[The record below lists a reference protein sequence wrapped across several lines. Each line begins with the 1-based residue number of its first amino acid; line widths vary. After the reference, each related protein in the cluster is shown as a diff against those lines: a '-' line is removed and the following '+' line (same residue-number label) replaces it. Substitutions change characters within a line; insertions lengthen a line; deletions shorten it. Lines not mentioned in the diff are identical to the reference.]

1 MDVFHLL
8 LAKIKEPLTLPALNR
23 RQQQAVEHID
33 SPLLVLA
40 GAGSGKTRVITN
52 KIAYLIQQ
60 CGHKAHTIAS
70 VTFTNKA
77 AREMKERVAQLIPKA
92 QTRGLRV
99 STFHTLG
106 LNIIK
111 SELQRL
117 GLKSG
122 FSIFDTHDSHALL
135 KDLMRQ
141 SFSGFEKLDEETI
154 KEQFEGI
161 ARQISNWKNDCLT
174 PKQLMQQTAIDP
186 AFTYNVKIYEQYN
199 HHLKTYNAVD
209 FDDLIMLPVLMFSH
223 FPEVLE
229 KWRNKVRYL
238 LVDEYQDT
246 NTTQYQLVKLLVGD
260 RSSLT
265 VVGDDDQSIYCWRG
279 AKPENLALLEK
290 DFPQLKVVK
299 LEQNYRS
306 TKTILKA
313 ANTLIANNPHVFEKA
328 LWSEL
333 GNGVPIK
340 VLRVADERKEAER
353 VVSSLMAHHFRF
365 KKSWGDYAIL
375 YRGNHQSRLFEKQ
388 LREQQVPY
396 FLSGGTSFF
405 SYTEVRDMLSYL
417 RLLVNPDD
425 DNAFLRIINTPRRQ
439 IGSTT
444 IEKLSHYCQQS
455 NTGLFAACSHLALA
469 EHLPDKAV
477 QRLNEFATWLG
488 TLQKAAYEGNPIKVV
503 EQLIIDIDYDTW
515 LFETSNNEKQA
526 EKRIENVNE
535 LVEWLQRLHDSE
547 PESNLEDLV
556 NKMLLL
562 DIMDRNEEDKED
574 NQVALMTMHASKGLE
589 FPYVYLV
596 GMEEELLP
604 HRTSI
609 EEDNIEE
616 ERRLCYVGITRAQK
630 ELTLSLS
637 SQRRR
642 YGEVV
647 DCEPSRFLAE
657 LPEEDLQWIE
667 GKQQL
672 EGEER
677 MAFGRA
683 SIAGI
688 RDILG

>member
-1 MDVFHLL
+1 MPD
-8 LAKIKEPLTLPALNR
+8 LNP

-77 AREMKERVAQLIPKA
+77 AREMKERVSQIIPKS

-111 SELQRL
+111 SELKLL

-135 KDLMRQ
+135 KDLMRNPD
-141 SFSGFEKLDEETI
+141 SNGKKLDEETI
-154 KEQFEGI
+154 KEHFEGI
-161 ARQISNWKNDCLT
+161 SKQISNWKNDCLT
-174 PKQLMQQTAIDP
+174 PEQLVQQTSTDP
-186 AFTYNVKIYEQYN
+186 AYTYSVIIYGEYN
-199 HHLKTYNAVD
+199 HHLRTYNAVD
-209 FDDLIMLPVLMFSH
+209 FDDLIMLPVLLFTNH
-223 FPEVLE
+223 QEVLE
-229 KWRNKVRYL
+229 KWRNRIRYL

-246 NTTQYQLVKLLVGD
+246 NTTQYELVKMLVGD
-260 RSSLT
+260 RTTLT

-290 DFPQLKVVK
+290 DFPKLRVIK

-306 TKTILKA
+306 TKIILKA

-328 LWSEL
+328 LWSDL
-333 GNGVPIK
+333 GNGEPIRIMRVP
-340 VLRVADERKEAER
+340 DEHKEAVR
-353 VVSSLMAHHFRF
+353 VVSSLVAHHFRF
-365 KKSWGDYAIL
+365 KKSYGDYAIL

-396 FLSGGTSFF
+396 FISGGTSFF
-405 SYTEVRDMLSYL
+405 SHTEIRDMLSYL

-425 DNAFLRIINTPRRQ
+425 DNAFLRVINTPRRQ
-439 IGSTT
+439 IGSAT
-444 IEKLSHYCQQS
+444 IEKLSQYSSQS
-455 NTGLFAACSHLALA
+455 NTSLLAACSHLALN
-469 EHLPDKAV
+469 EHLPEKAV
-477 QRLNEFATWLG
+477 QRLNEFSSWMERMQRSAYDATSD
-488 TLQKAAYEGNPIKVV
+488 TDNPVKVV
-503 EQLIIDIDYDTW
+503 EQLIVDIDYDTW

-535 LVEWLQRLHDSE
+535 LITWLQRLYEND
-547 PESNLEDLV
+547 PESSLEDLV
-556 NKMLLL
+556 SKMILL
-562 DIMDRNEEDKED
+562 DIMERNEEDSAND
-574 NQVALMTMHASKGLE
+574 QVALMTMHASKGLE
-589 FPYVYLV
+589 FPYVYIV

-609 EEDNIEE
+609 EEENIEE

-630 ELTLSLS
+630 ELTFSLTS
-637 SQRRR
+637 KRKQ
-642 YGEVV
+642 YGEVI
-647 DCEPSRFLAE
+647 DSEPSRFLDE
-657 LPEEDLQWIE
+657 LPQEDLEWLE
-667 GKQQL
+667 GGKQQL

-677 MAFGRA
+677 KEFGRA

>member
-1 MDVFHLL
+1 MPD
-8 LAKIKEPLTLPALNR
+8 LNR

-77 AREMKERVAQLIPKA
+77 AREMKERVTQIIPKA

-111 SELQRL
+111 SELKLL

-141 SFSGFEKLDEETI
+141 LGFNSSSQPDEEFI
-154 KEQFEGI
+154 KEYFESI
-161 ARQISNWKNDCLT
+161 ARQISSWKNDCIT
-174 PKQLMQQTAIDP
+174 PEQLAKQSSVDP
-186 AFTYNVKIYEQYN
+186 AFAYSVKVYEQYN
-199 HHLKTYNAVD
+199 HHLRTYNAVD
-209 FDDLIMLPVLMFSH
+209 FDDLIMLPVLVFSQN
-223 FPEVLE
+223 PAILE
-229 KWRNKVRYL
+229 KWQNRIRYL

-260 RSSLT
+260 RTSLT

-290 DFPQLKVVK
+290 DFPQLKVIK

-306 TKTILKA
+306 TKIILKA
-313 ANTLIANNPHVFEKA
+313 ANTLIANNSHVFEKA

-333 GNGVPIK
+333 GNGEPIK
-340 VLRVADERKEAER
+340 IMRVPDEHKEAER
-353 VVSSLMAHHFRF
+353 VVSALVAHHFRF
-365 KKSWGDYAIL
+365 KKSYGDYAIL

-396 FLSGGTSFF
+396 FLSGSTSFF
-405 SYTEVRDMLSYL
+405 SYIEVRDMLSYL
-417 RLLVNPDD
+417 RLLVNPAD

-439 IGSTT
+439 IGSAT
-444 IEKLSHYCQQS
+444 IEKLSQYCTQS
-455 NTGLFAACSHLALA
+455 NTGLLAGCAHLALN
-469 EHLPDKAV
+469 EYLPEKAV
-477 QRLNEFATWLG
+477 QRLNEFSNWMQR
-488 TLQKAAYEGNPIKVV
+488 LQKSAYEGNPIKTV
-503 EQLIIDIDYDTW
+503 EQLIVDIDYDTW

-535 LVEWLQRLHDSE
+535 LVEWLKRLHDNE
-547 PESNLEDLV
+547 PESTLDDLV
-556 NKMLLL
+556 SKMILL
-562 DIMDRNEEDKED
+562 DIMDRNEEDSEG

-589 FPYVYLV
+589 FPYVYIV

-630 ELTLSLS
+630 ELTFSLTS
-637 SQRRR
+637 KRRQ
-642 YGEVV
+642 YGEMI
-647 DCEPSRFLAE
+647 DCVPSRFLDE
-657 LPEEDLQWIE
+657 LPEEDLQWLQ
-667 GKQQL
+667 GKQRL
-672 EGEER
+672 EADER
-677 MAFGRA
+677 KALGRS

>member
-1 MDVFHLL
+1 M
-8 LAKIKEPLTLPALNR
+8 PALNR

-111 SELQRL
+111 SELKRL
-117 GLKSG
+117 GLKGG
-122 FSIFDTHDSHALL
+122 FSIFDTHDSHALI

-141 SFSGFEKLDEETI
+141 HSFGNNKLDEEFI
-154 KEQFEGI
+154 KEQFEAI

-174 PKQLMQQTAIDP
+174 PEQLTQQTSTDP
-186 AFTYNVKIYEQYN
+186 VFSYNVKIYEQYN
-199 HHLKTYNAVD
+199 RHLRTYNAVD
-209 FDDLIMLPVLMFSH
+209 FDDLIMLPVLLFTH
-223 FPEVLE
+223 YPEVLE
-229 KWRNKVRYL
+229 KWRNRIHYL

-260 RSSLT
+260 RTSLT

-290 DFPQLKVVK
+290 DFPSLKVVK

-313 ANTLIANNPHVFEKA
+313 ANTLIANNPHVFEKR
-328 LWSEL
+328 LWSDL
-333 GNGVPIK
+333 GHGDPIRI
-340 VLRVADERKEAER
+340 LRVPDEHKEAER
-353 VVSSLMAHHFRF
+353 VVSALAAHHFRF
-365 KKSWGDYAIL
+365 KKSYSDYAIL

-396 FLSGGTSFF
+396 FLSGGMSFF
-405 SYTEVRDMLSYL
+405 SHTEVRDILSYL

-425 DNAFLRIINTPRRQ
+425 DNAFLRVINTPRRQ
-439 IGSTT
+439 IGSAT
-444 IEKLSHYCQQS
+444 IEKLNQYCTQS
-455 NTGLFAACSHLALA
+455 KTGLLAACSHLALN
-469 EHLPDKAV
+469 ELLPEKAV
-477 QRLNEFATWLG
+477 QRLNEFSSWLEK
-488 TLQKAAYEGNPIKVV
+488 LQREAYEASVSQDNPIKVV
-503 EQLIIDIDYDTW
+503 EQLITDIDYDTW

-535 LVEWLQRLHDSE
+535 LVEWLQRLHENE
-547 PESNLEDLV
+547 PESTLEDLV
-556 NKMLLL
+556 SKMLLL
-562 DIMDRNEEDKED
+562 DIMDRNEEEMDD
-574 NQVALMTMHASKGLE
+574 AQVSLMTIHASKGLE
-589 FPYVYLV
+589 FPYVYIV

-609 EEDNIEE
+609 EEENIEE

-630 ELTLSLS
+630 ELTFSLTS
-637 SQRRR
+637 KRRR

-647 DCEPSRFLAE
+647 DCEPSRFLEE
-657 LPEEDLQWIE
+657 LPEEDLEWIA
-667 GKQQL
+667 GKQRL

-677 MAFGRA
+677 KEFGRA
-683 SIAGI
+683 SMAGI
-688 RDILG
+688 RELLGD

>member
-1 MDVFHLL
+1 MNLL
-8 LAKIKEPLTLPALNR
+8 IFNLGNISLPDLNR

-77 AREMKERVAQLIPKA
+77 AREMKERVAQIIPRS

-111 SELQRL
+111 SELRQL

-122 FSIFDTHDSHALL
+122 FSIFDTHDSYNLL
-135 KDLMRQ
+135 KDLIRQ
-141 SFSGFEKLDEETI
+141 HDFNNITVDEDFI
-154 KEQFEGI
+154 KEYFDGFTQ
-161 ARQISNWKNDCLT
+161 QIGNWKNDCIT
-174 PKQLMQQTAIDP
+174 PKQALQQSSMDP
-186 AFTYNVKIYEQYN
+186 MYIYHAQIYQQYN
-199 HHLKTYNAVD
+199 HHLRTYNAVD
-209 FDDLIMLPVLMFSH
+209 FDDLIMLPVLIFLND
-223 FPEVLE
+223 PNTLE
-229 KWRNKVRYL
+229 KWRQRIRYL

-260 RSSLT
+260 RNSLT

-279 AKPENLALLEK
+279 AKPENLMLLEK
-290 DFPQLKVVK
+290 DFPTLKVIK

-306 TKTILKA
+306 TKLILKA
-313 ANTLIANNPHVFEKA
+313 ANTLIAHNPHVFEKA
-328 LWSEL
+328 LWSDL
-333 GNGVPIK
+333 GNGQNIK
-340 VLRVADERKEAER
+340 IMRVADEHKEAIR
-353 VVSSLMAHHFRF
+353 VISSLASHHFRQR
-365 KKSWGDYAIL
+365 KSYSDYAIL

-388 LREQQVPY
+388 LREQQIPY
-396 FLSGGTSFF
+396 FISGGTSFF
-405 SYTEVRDMLSYL
+405 SHVEIRDMLAYL

-425 DNAFLRIINTPRRQ
+425 DNAFLRIINTPKRQ
-439 IGSTT
+439 IGSST
-444 IEKLSHYCQQS
+444 IEKLSQYCQSS
-455 NTGLFAACSHLALA
+455 NTPLLNACQHLALT
-469 EHLPDKAV
+469 EYLPEKAV
-477 QRLNEFATWLG
+477 HRLNEFSQWIARLQQDATY
-488 TLQKAAYEGNPIKVV
+488 KNPTQVV

-535 LVEWLQRLHDSE
+535 LLAWLKRLHENE
-547 PESNLEDLV
+547 PESSLNDLV
-556 NKMLLL
+556 SKMILL
-562 DIMDRNEEDKED
+562 DIMERNEEDEAHD
-574 NQVALMTMHASKGLE
+574 QVALMTLHASKGLE
-589 FPYVYLV
+589 FPYVYIV

-630 ELTLSLS
+630 ELTFSLTS
-637 SQRRR
+637 TRKQ
-642 YGEVV
+642 YGEVI

-657 LPEEDLQWIE
+657 LPQEDLEW
-667 GKQQL
+667 L
-672 EGEER
+672 EGGKEKLPIEER
-677 MAFGRA
+677 KKLGRT

>member
-1 MDVFHLL
+1 M
-8 LAKIKEPLTLPALNR
+8 PALNR

-52 KIAYLIQQ
+52 KIAYLIQE

-77 AREMKERVAQLIPKA
+77 AREMKERVSQLIPRT

-141 SFSGFEKLDEETI
+141 PSAGGTKLDEDTI
-154 KEQFEGI
+154 KEHFESI

-174 PKQLMQQTAIDP
+174 PEQLTQQNSNDP
-186 AFTYNVKIYEQYN
+186 AFNYNVKIYNEYN
-199 HHLKTYNAVD
+199 HHLRTYNAVD
-209 FDDLIMLPVLMFSH
+209 FDDLIMLPVLMFNH
-223 FPEVLE
+223 YPEVLE
-229 KWRNKVRYL
+229 KWRHKIRYL

-246 NTTQYQLVKLLVGD
+246 NTTQYELVKLLVGD
-260 RSSLT
+260 RDSLT

-290 DFPQLKVVK
+290 DFPKLKVVK

-313 ANTLIANNPHVFEKA
+313 ANTLIAHNPHVFEKA

-333 GNGVPIK
+333 GNGVPIR
-340 VLRVADERKEAER
+340 VLRVVDEHKEAER
-353 VVSSLMAHHFRF
+353 IVSALQAHHFRF

-405 SYTEVRDMLSYL
+405 SYTEVRDILSYL

-444 IEKLSHYCQQS
+444 IEKLSHYCDLS
-455 NTGLFAACSHLALA
+455 STSLFGACDHLALQ

-477 QRLNEFATWLG
+477 QRLNEFSSWLQR
-488 TLQKAAYEGNPIKVV
+488 LQKAADEDNPIKVV
-503 EQLIIDIDYDTW
+503 EQLLIDIDYDAW
-515 LFETSNNEKQA
+515 LYETSNNEKQA
-526 EKRIENVNE
+526 EKRLENVNE
-535 LVEWLQRLHDSE
+535 LVEWLKRLYDNE
-547 PESNLEDLV
+547 PESSLDDLV
-556 NKMLLL
+556 SKMMLM
-562 DIMDRNEEDKED
+562 DIMDRSEEEKED

-637 SQRRR
+637 TKRQR
-642 YGEVV
+642 YGEIV

-657 LPEEDLQWIE
+657 LPEEDLEWIE

-672 EGEER
+672 QGEER
-677 MAFGRA
+677 KAFGRA

-688 RDILG
+688 REILGD

>member
-1 MDVFHLL
+1 MP
-8 LAKIKEPLTLPALNR
+8 ELNR

-77 AREMKERVAQLIPKA
+77 AREMKERVSQIIPKS

-111 SELQRL
+111 SELKRL

-141 SFSGFEKLDEETI
+141 PDAKGKSLDEETI
-154 KEQFEGI
+154 KEHFEKI
-161 ARQISNWKNDCLT
+161 AKQISNWKNDCLT
-174 PKQLMQQTAIDP
+174 PEQLAQETASDP
-186 AFTYNVKIYEQYN
+186 AFSYHVKIYGEYN
-199 HHLKTYNAVD
+199 HHLRTYNAVD
-209 FDDLIMLPVLMFSH
+209 FDDLIMLPVLVFSNH
-223 FPEVLE
+223 PEVLE
-229 KWRNKVRYL
+229 KWRNRIRYL

-260 RSSLT
+260 RTSLT

-290 DFPQLKVVK
+290 DFPQLRVIK

-306 TKTILKA
+306 TKIILKA

-333 GNGVPIK
+333 GNGEPIR
-340 VLRVADERKEAER
+340 VMRVADEHKEAVR
-353 VVSSLMAHHFRF
+353 VVSSLVAHHFRF
-365 KKSWGDYAIL
+365 KKSYGDYAIL

-396 FLSGGTSFF
+396 FISGGTSFF
-405 SYTEVRDMLSYL
+405 SHIEIRDIMSYL
-417 RLLVNPDD
+417 RLMVNPSD
-425 DNAFLRIINTPRRQ
+425 DNAFLRIINTPRRK
-439 IGSTT
+439 IGSAT
-444 IEKLSHYCQQS
+444 IEKLSHYCNQS
-455 NTGLFAACSHLALA
+455 NTTLLAACDHLALN
-469 EHLPDKAV
+469 EYLPDNAI
-477 QRLNEFATWLG
+477 QRLSEFAHWMER
-488 TLQKAAYEGNPIKVV
+488 LQRQSDSDKPIKVV
-503 EQLIIDIDYDTW
+503 EQLIVDIDYDTW
-515 LFETSNNEKQA
+515 LFETSNTEKQA

-535 LVEWLQRLHDSE
+535 LVAWIKRLHENE
-547 PESNLEDLV
+547 PESSLGDLV
-556 NKMLLL
+556 SKMLLL
-562 DIMDRNEEDKED
+562 DIMERNEDD
-574 NQVALMTMHASKGLE
+574 SANDQVALMTMHASKGLE
-589 FPYVYLV
+589 FPYVYIV

-609 EEDNIEE
+609 EEENVEE

-630 ELTLSLS
+630 ELTFSLTAKRK
-637 SQRRR
+637 Q
-642 YGEVV
+642 YGEMI
-647 DCEPSRFLAE
+647 DSEPSRFLDE
-657 LPEEDLQWIE
+657 LPQEDLEWLD

-677 MAFGRA
+677 KEFGKA
-683 SIAGI
+683 SMAGI

>member
-1 MDVFHLL
+1 
-8 LAKIKEPLTLPALNR
+8 LPALNR

-33 SPLLVLA
+33 TPLLVLA

-77 AREMKERVAQLIPKA
+77 AREMKERVAQLIPRN

-111 SELQRL
+111 SEMQQL
-117 GLKSG
+117 GLKQG
-122 FSIFDTHDSHALL
+122 FSIFDAHDSHALI
-135 KDLMRQ
+135 KEIMRQ
-141 SFSGFEKLDEETI
+141 QIKDEALI

-174 PKQLMQQTAIDP
+174 PEQLAHQPASDP
-186 AFTYNVKIYEQYN
+186 AQVYSVQVYQQYN
-199 HHLKTYNAVD
+199 HHLRTYNAVD
-209 FDDLIMLPVLMFSH
+209 FDDLIMLPVLIFNH
-223 FPEVLE
+223 YPEILK
-229 KWRNKVRYL
+229 KWRHRIRYL

-246 NTTQYQLVKLLVGD
+246 NTTQYELVKLLVGD
-260 RSSLT
+260 RDGLT

-290 DFPQLKVVK
+290 DFPRLKVVK

-333 GNGVPIK
+333 GNGAPIK
-340 VLRVADERKEAER
+340 VLRVADELKEAER
-353 VVSSLMAHHFRF
+353 VVSALVAHHFRN
-365 KKSWGDYAIL
+365 KNSWGDYAIL

-388 LREQQVPY
+388 LRGQQVPY

-405 SYTEVRDMLSYL
+405 AFTEVRDILSYL

-444 IEKLSHYCQQS
+444 IEKLGQYSQQAQVS
-455 NTGLFAACSHLALA
+455 LLAACQHLTIA
-469 EHLPDKAV
+469 EHLPAKAV
-477 QRLNEFATWLG
+477 QRLNEFSGWMER
-488 TLQKAAYEGNPIKVV
+488 LQQAAYEENPIQVV
-503 EQLIIDIDYDTW
+503 EQLIVDIDYDTW
-515 LFETSNNEKQA
+515 LYETSNNEKQA

-535 LVEWLQRLHDSE
+535 LIDWLKRLYDSD
-547 PESNLEDLV
+547 PESSLEDLV
-556 NKMLLL
+556 AKMMLM
-562 DIMDRNEEDKED
+562 DMMDRNEEETED

-630 ELTLSLS
+630 ELSLSLS
-637 SQRRR
+637 SKRQR
-642 YGEVV
+642 YGETI

-657 LPEEDLQWIE
+657 LPEEDLQWID
-667 GKQQL
+667 GKEKLQ
-672 EGEER
+672 GDER
-677 MAFGRA
+677 KAFGKA
-683 SIAGI
+683 NIAAL

>member
-1 MDVFHLL
+1 MPD
-8 LAKIKEPLTLPALNR
+8 LNR

-77 AREMKERVAQLIPKA
+77 AREMKERVAQIIPKS

-111 SELQRL
+111 SELKLL

-122 FSIFDTHDSHALL
+122 FSIFDSHDSHALL
-135 KDLMRQ
+135 KELMRQ
-141 SFSGFEKLDEETI
+141 PDSKGKKLDEEMI
-154 KEQFEGI
+154 KEYLEGI
-161 ARQISNWKNDCLT
+161 AKQISSWKNDCIT
-174 PKQLMQQTAIDP
+174 PEQLAQQSPSDP
-186 AFTYNVKIYEQYN
+186 AFAYNVKIYGDYN
-199 HHLKTYNAVD
+199 HHLRTYNAVD
-209 FDDLIMLPVLMFSH
+209 FDDLIMLPVLVFSH
-223 FPEVLE
+223 NPEILE
-229 KWRNKVRYL
+229 KWRNRIRYL

-260 RSSLT
+260 RTSLT

-290 DFPQLKVVK
+290 DFPRLKVIK

-306 TKTILKA
+306 TQIILKA

-328 LWSEL
+328 LWCEL
-333 GNGVPIK
+333 GNGEPIRIM
-340 VLRVADERKEAER
+340 RVADEHKEAVR
-353 VVSSLMAHHFRF
+353 VVSSLMTHHFRF
-365 KKSWGDYAIL
+365 KRSYGDYAIL

-396 FLSGGTSFF
+396 FISGGTSFF
-405 SYTEVRDMLSYL
+405 SHTEIRDILSYL

-439 IGSTT
+439 IGSAT
-444 IEKLSHYCQQS
+444 IEKLSQYCSQS
-455 NTGLFAACSHLALA
+455 KTSLLAACSHIALN
-469 EHLPDKAV
+469 EHLPEKAV
-477 QRLNEFATWLG
+477 QRLNEFSHWMEN
-488 TLQKAAYEGNPIKVV
+488 LQRNSHELSPDARSPIKVV
-503 EQLIIDIDYDTW
+503 EQLIVDIDYDTW
-515 LFETSNNEKQA
+515 LFETSNSEKQA

-535 LVEWLQRLHDSE
+535 LIAWLKRLHENE
-547 PESNLEDLV
+547 PESSLEDLV
-556 NKMLLL
+556 SKMILL
-562 DIMDRNEEDKED
+562 DIMERSEEDSAND
-574 NQVALMTMHASKGLE
+574 QVALMTMHASKGLE
-589 FPYVYLV
+589 FPYVYIV

-609 EEDNIEE
+609 EEENIEE

-630 ELTLSLS
+630 ELTFSLTTKRK
-637 SQRRR
+637 Q
-642 YGEVV
+642 YGELI
-647 DCEPSRFLAE
+647 DSAPSRFLDE
-657 LPEEDLQWIE
+657 LPQEDLEWLE
-667 GKQQL
+667 GGKQKL

-677 MAFGRA
+677 KEFGKA
-683 SIAGI
+683 SMAGI

>member
-1 MDVFHLL
+1 MLKYLFFQPDW
-8 LAKIKEPLTLPALNR
+8 KLTLPDLNR

-77 AREMKERVAQLIPKA
+77 AREMKERVAQIIPKS

-111 SELQRL
+111 SELTLL

-122 FSIFDTHDSHALL
+122 FSIFDSHDSHALI

-141 SFSGFEKLDEETI
+141 HSLANNEADEEFI
-154 KEQFEGI
+154 KEYFESI
-161 ARQISNWKNDCLT
+161 ARQISNWKNDCIT
-174 PKQLMQQTAIDP
+174 PEQLSQQSSIDP
-186 AFTYNVKIYEQYN
+186 AFAYNVKIYEQYN
-199 HHLKTYNAVD
+199 HHLRTYNAVD
-209 FDDLIMLPVLMFSH
+209 FDDLIMLPVLIFSQN
-223 FPEVLE
+223 PTILE
-229 KWRNKVRYL
+229 KWRNRIRYL

-290 DFPQLKVVK
+290 DFPQLKVIK

-306 TKTILKA
+306 TKIILKA

-328 LWSEL
+328 LWSNL
-333 GNGVPIK
+333 GNGEPI
-340 VLRVADERKEAER
+340 RIMRAADEHKEAER
-353 VVSSLMAHHFRF
+353 VISALMAHHFRF
-365 KKSWGDYAIL
+365 KKSYGDYAIL

-388 LREQQVPY
+388 LREQQIPY

-405 SYTEVRDMLSYL
+405 SYIEVRDMLSYL

-439 IGSTT
+439 IGSAT
-444 IEKLSHYCQQS
+444 IEKLSQYCSQS
-455 NTGLFAACSHLALA
+455 KTGLLAACEHLALH
-469 EHLPDKAV
+469 EFLPEKAV
-477 QRLNEFATWLG
+477 QRLNEFSSWMQR
-488 TLQKAAYEGNPIKVV
+488 LQKNTYEENPIKVV
-503 EQLIIDIDYDTW
+503 EQLIVDIDYDTW

-526 EKRIENVNE
+526 EKRIQNVNE
-535 LVEWLQRLHDSE
+535 LVEWLKRLHDNE
-547 PESNLEDLV
+547 PESTLDDLV
-556 NKMLLL
+556 SKMILL
-562 DIMDRNEEDKED
+562 DIMDRNDEDSEG

-589 FPYVYLV
+589 FPYVYIV

-630 ELTLSLS
+630 ELTFSLTS
-637 SQRRR
+637 KRRQ
-642 YGEVV
+642 YGEIV
-647 DCEPSRFLAE
+647 DCVPSRFLDE
-657 LPEEDLQWIE
+657 LPEEDLEWLQ
-667 GKQQL
+667 GKQRL
-672 EGEER
+672 EVEER
-677 MAFGRA
+677 KELGRS

-688 RDILG
+688 RELLG

>member
-1 MDVFHLL
+1 M
-8 LAKIKEPLTLPALNR
+8 PALNR

-52 KIAYLIQQ
+52 KIAYLIQD

-77 AREMKERVAQLIPKA
+77 AREMKERVTQLIPRT

-111 SELQRL
+111 SELKRL

-141 SFSGFEKLDEETI
+141 DFKDEELI

-174 PKQLMQQTAIDP
+174 PEQLAQQTSVEP
-186 AFTYNVKIYEQYN
+186 GFNYHVKIYAQYN
-199 HHLKTYNAVD
+199 HHLRTYNAVD
-209 FDDLIMLPVLMFSH
+209 FDDLIMLPVLMFTNN
-223 FPEVLE
+223 PEVLE
-229 KWRNKVRYL
+229 KWQHKIRYL

-260 RSSLT
+260 RNSLT

-290 DFPQLKVVK
+290 DFPKLKVVK

-333 GNGVPIK
+333 GNGDPIRI
-340 VLRVADERKEAER
+340 LRVPDEHKEAER
-353 VVSSLMAHHFRF
+353 VVSAMQAHHFRF

-425 DNAFLRIINTPRRQ
+425 DNAFLRVINTPRRQ
-439 IGSTT
+439 IGSAT
-444 IEKLSHYCQQS
+444 IEKLSQYCSHS
-455 NTGLFAACSHLALA
+455 NTGLLAACSHLALT
-469 EHLPDKAV
+469 EHLPEKAV
-477 QRLNEFATWLG
+477 QRLNEFSSWMEK
-488 TLQKAAYEGNPIKVV
+488 LQRSAYEDNPIKVV
-503 EQLIIDIDYDTW
+503 EQLIADIDYDTW
-515 LFETSNNEKQA
+515 LYETSNNEKQA

-535 LVEWLQRLHDSE
+535 LVEWLKRLYDNE
-547 PESNLEDLV
+547 PDSNLEDLV
-556 NKMLLL
+556 SKMLLM
-562 DIMDRNEEDKED
+562 DIMDRSEEDKED

-637 SQRRR
+637 SKRRR

-657 LPEEDLQWIE
+657 LPEENLEWIE

-672 EGEER
+672 QGEER
-677 MAFGRA
+677 KALGRA

-688 RDILG
+688 RELLGD

>member
-1 MDVFHLL
+1 M
-8 LAKIKEPLTLPALNR
+8 PALNR

-52 KIAYLIQQ
+52 KIAYLIQE
-60 CGHKAHTIAS
+60 CGRKAHTIAS

-77 AREMKERVAQLIPKA
+77 AREMKERVAQLIPKS

-111 SELQRL
+111 SELKLL

-122 FSIFDTHDSHALL
+122 FSIFDTHDSHTLL

-141 SFSGFEKLDEETI
+141 HFKDEEVI

-174 PKQLMQQTAIDP
+174 PKQLEQHPSVDP
-186 AFTYNVKIYEQYN
+186 AFSYNVKVYEQYN
-199 HHLKTYNAVD
+199 HHLRTYNAVD
-209 FDDLIMLPVLMFSH
+209 FDDLIMLPVLMFTHYS
-223 FPEVLE
+223 EVLE
-229 KWRNKVRYL
+229 KWRKRIRYL

-290 DFPQLKVVK
+290 DFPSLKVVK

-333 GNGVPIK
+333 GNGEPIRI
-340 VLRVADERKEAER
+340 LRVLDEHKEAER
-353 VVSSLMAHHFRF
+353 VVSALAAHHFRF
-365 KKSWGDYAIL
+365 KKSYSDYAIL

-405 SYTEVRDMLSYL
+405 SYAEIRDMLAYL

-439 IGSTT
+439 IGSAT
-444 IEKLSHYCQQS
+444 IEKLSQYCNHS
-455 NTGLFAACSHLALA
+455 NTGLLAACNHLALG
-469 EHLPDKAV
+469 EYLPEKSV
-477 QRLNEFATWLG
+477 KHLNEFSSWLEK
-488 TLQKAAYEGNPIKVV
+488 LQQAAYEGNPIKVV
-503 EQLIIDIDYDTW
+503 EQLIVDIDYDTW

-535 LVEWLQRLHDSE
+535 LVSWLKRLYDNE
-547 PESNLEDLV
+547 PESNLDDLV
-556 NKMLLL
+556 SKMILL
-562 DIMDRNEEDKED
+562 DIMERNEEDMEGD
-574 NQVALMTMHASKGLE
+574 HVALMTMHASKGLE
-589 FPYVYLV
+589 FPYVYII

-609 EEDNIEE
+609 EEENIEE

-630 ELTLSLS
+630 ELTFSLS
-637 SQRRR
+637 SKRRR
-642 YGEVV
+642 FGEIV
-647 DCEPSRFLAE
+647 DCEPSRFLDE
-657 LPEEDLQWIE
+657 LPEEDLEWIE

-677 MAFGRA
+677 KEFGRA
-683 SIAGI
+683 SIANL
-688 RDILG
+688 RELLGD

>member
-1 MDVFHLL
+1 M
-8 LAKIKEPLTLPALNR
+8 PALNR

-77 AREMKERVAQLIPKA
+77 AREMKQRVAQLIPGA

-111 SELQRL
+111 SELKLL

-122 FSIFDTHDSHALL
+122 FSIFDTHDSHTLL
-135 KDLMRQ
+135 KELLRESMSQ
-141 SFSGFEKLDEETI
+141 LFFNNGKVDEELI
-154 KEQFEGI
+154 KEQFEAV

-174 PKQLMQQTAIDP
+174 PEQLVQQSSADP
-186 AFTYNVKIYEQYN
+186 GFSFKVKIYEQYN
-199 HHLKTYNAVD
+199 HHLRTYNAVD
-209 FDDLIMLPVLMFSH
+209 FDDLIMLPVLLFSH
-223 FPEVLE
+223 YSEVLE
-229 KWRNKVRYL
+229 KWRKRIRYL

-290 DFPQLKVVK
+290 DFPSLKVVK

-313 ANTLIANNPHVFEKA
+313 ANTLITNNPHVFEKA

-333 GNGVPIK
+333 GNGEPIR
-340 VLRVADERKEAER
+340 VLRAEDEHKEAER
-353 VVSSLMAHHFRF
+353 VISTLVAHHFRF
-365 KKSWGDYAIL
+365 KKSYGDYAIL

-405 SYTEVRDMLSYL
+405 SYTEVRDILSYL

-439 IGSTT
+439 IGSAT
-444 IEKLSHYCQQS
+444 IEKLSQYCSQS
-455 NTGLFAACSHLALA
+455 NTGLFAACNHLALG
-469 EHLPDKAV
+469 EHLPEKAV
-477 QRLNEFATWLG
+477 QRLSEFSRWLEK
-488 TLQKAAYEGNPIKVV
+488 LQQEAYEGNPLKVV
-503 EQLIIDIDYDTW
+503 EQLIVDIDYDTW
-515 LFETSNNEKQA
+515 LFETSNNERQA
-526 EKRIENVNE
+526 EKRIENINE
-535 LVEWLQRLHDSE
+535 LVEWLKRLHENE
-547 PESNLEDLV
+547 PQSTLDDLV
-556 NKMLLL
+556 SKMILL
-562 DIMDRNEEDKED
+562 DIMDRNEEDKEND
-574 NQVALMTMHASKGLE
+574 QVALMTMHASKGLE
-589 FPYVYLV
+589 FPYVFLV

-609 EEDNIEE
+609 EEENIEE

-637 SQRRR
+637 SKRRR

-657 LPEEDLQWIE
+657 LPEEDLEWIE

-677 MAFGRA
+677 KEFGRA
-683 SIAGI
+683 SIAGL

>member
-1 MDVFHLL
+1 MPD
-8 LAKIKEPLTLPALNR
+8 LNR

-77 AREMKERVAQLIPKA
+77 AREMKERVSQIIPRS
-92 QTRGLRV
+92 QIRGLRV

-111 SELQRL
+111 SELKLL
-117 GLKSG
+117 GLKNG

-141 SFSGFEKLDEETI
+141 PDATGITLDEETI
-154 KEQFEGI
+154 KEHFENI
-161 ARQISNWKNDCLT
+161 SKQISNWKNDCLT
-174 PKQLMQQTAIDP
+174 PEQLTHQASTDP
-186 AFTYNVKIYEQYN
+186 AFTFSVKIYSEYN

-209 FDDLIMLPVLMFSH
+209 FDDLIMLPVLIFIQN
-223 FPEVLE
+223 PEVLE
-229 KWRNKVRYL
+229 KWRNRIRYL

-260 RSSLT
+260 RTSLT

-290 DFPQLKVVK
+290 DFPQLKVIK

-328 LWSEL
+328 LWSRL
-333 GNGVPIK
+333 SNGESIRVMRVP
-340 VLRVADERKEAER
+340 DEHKEAAR
-353 VVSSLMAHHFRF
+353 VVSSLVADHFRF
-365 KKSWGDYAIL
+365 KRSYGDYAIL

-396 FLSGGTSFF
+396 FISGGTSFF

-425 DNAFLRIINTPRRQ
+425 DNAFLRVINTPRRQ

-444 IEKLSHYCQQS
+444 IERLSQYSTQS
-455 NTGLFAACSHLALA
+455 KTSLLTACGHLALNGY
-469 EHLPDKAV
+469 LPEKAV
-477 QRLNEFATWLG
+477 QRLSEFANWIER
-488 TLQKAAYEGNPIKVV
+488 LQHHTHDSSDESNPIKVV
-503 EQLIIDIDYDTW
+503 EQLIVDIDYDTW
-515 LFETSNNEKQA
+515 LYETSNNEKQA

-535 LVEWLQRLHDSE
+535 LIAWLQRLYENE
-547 PESNLEDLV
+547 PESSLEDLV
-556 NKMLLL
+556 SKMILL
-562 DIMDRNEEDKED
+562 DIMERNEEDLAND
-574 NQVALMTMHASKGLE
+574 QVALMTIHASKGLE
-589 FPYVYLV
+589 FPYVYIV

-609 EEDNIEE
+609 EEENIEE

-630 ELTLSLS
+630 ELTFSLTS
-637 SQRRR
+637 KRKQ
-642 YGEVV
+642 YGEII
-647 DCEPSRFLAE
+647 DSEPSRFLDE
-657 LPEEDLQWIE
+657 LPQEDLHWLE
-667 GKQQL
+667 GGTQQL

-677 MAFGRA
+677 KEFGRA

>member
-1 MDVFHLL
+1 M
-8 LAKIKEPLTLPALNR
+8 PALNR

-52 KIAYLIQQ
+52 KIAYLIQE

-77 AREMKERVAQLIPKA
+77 AREMKERVTQLIPKA

-111 SELQRL
+111 SELKVL
-117 GLKSG
+117 GLKNG

-141 SFSGFEKLDEETI
+141 HCKDEELI
-154 KEQFEGI
+154 REQFEGI
-161 ARQISNWKNDCLT
+161 ARQISNWKNDCVT
-174 PKQLMQQTAIDP
+174 SQQLALQTSTDP
-186 AFTYNVKIYEQYN
+186 AFTYNVKVYEQYN
-199 HHLKTYNAVD
+199 HHLRTYNAVD
-209 FDDLIMLPVLMFSH
+209 FDDLIMLPVLLFSNY
-223 FPEVLE
+223 PEVLE
-229 KWRNKVRYL
+229 KWRHRIRYL

-290 DFPQLKVVK
+290 DFPSLKIVK

-306 TKTILKA
+306 SKTILKA

-328 LWSEL
+328 LWSDL
-333 GNGVPIK
+333 GHGDPIR
-340 VLRVADERKEAER
+340 VLRVSDEHKEAER
-353 VVSSLMAHHFRF
+353 VVSALAAHHFRF
-365 KKSWGDYAIL
+365 RKSYSDYAIL

-405 SYTEVRDMLSYL
+405 SYTEIRDMLSYL

-439 IGSTT
+439 IGSAT
-444 IEKLSHYCQQS
+444 IEKLSQYCSQS
-455 NTGLFAACSHLALA
+455 STGLFAACNHLALN
-469 EHLPDKAV
+469 EHLPKKAV
-477 QRLNEFATWLG
+477 LRLNEFSAWLE
-488 TLQKAAYEGNPIKVV
+488 TLQREADTSNPIKVI
-503 EQLIIDIDYDTW
+503 EQLITDIDYDTW
-515 LFETSNNEKQA
+515 LFETSNNERQA

-535 LVEWLQRLHDSE
+535 LLAWLQRLHDNE
-547 PESNLEDLV
+547 PESTLEDLV
-556 NKMLLL
+556 SKMILL
-562 DIMDRNEEDKED
+562 DIMERNEEESED
-574 NQVALMTMHASKGLE
+574 DQVSLMTLHASKGLE
-589 FPYVYLV
+589 FPYVYIV

-609 EEDNIEE
+609 EEENIEE

-630 ELTLSLS
+630 ELTFSLTS
-637 SQRRR
+637 KRKQ
-642 YGEVV
+642 YGEII
-647 DCEPSRFLAE
+647 DCEPSRFLNE
-657 LPEEDLQWIE
+657 LPQENLEWIE
-667 GKQQL
+667 GGKQQL

-677 MAFGRA
+677 KEFGRA
-683 SIAGI
+683 SMAGI

>member
-1 MDVFHLL
+1 MP
-8 LAKIKEPLTLPALNR
+8 ELNR

-77 AREMKERVAQLIPKA
+77 AREMKERVAQIIPKA

-111 SELQRL
+111 SELRLL

-122 FSIFDTHDSHALL
+122 FSIFDSHDSHALI
-135 KDLMRQ
+135 KELMR
-141 SFSGFEKLDEETI
+141 SSLLESAGHVDEELI
-154 KEQFEGI
+154 KDYFEGI
-161 ARQISNWKNDCLT
+161 ARQISNWKNDCFT
-174 PKQLMQQTAIDP
+174 AEQLLEQTSTDP
-186 AFTYNVKIYEQYN
+186 GFAFNVKIYAQYN
-199 HHLKTYNAVD
+199 HHLRTYNAVD
-209 FDDLIMLPVLMFSH
+209 FDDLIMLPVLIFEQH
-223 FPEVLE
+223 KHILE
-229 KWRNKVRYL
+229 KWQQRIRYL

-246 NTTQYQLVKLLVGD
+246 NATQYQLVKLLVGD
-260 RSSLT
+260 RTSLT

-290 DFPQLKVVK
+290 DFPQIKVIK

-306 TKTILKA
+306 TKIILKA
-313 ANTLIANNPHVFEKA
+313 ANTLIANNPHVFEKT
-328 LWSEL
+328 LWSDL
-333 GNGVPIK
+333 GNGEPIK
-340 VLRVADERKEAER
+340 IMRAADEHKEAVR
-353 VVSSLMAHHFRF
+353 VVSSLAAHHFRF
-365 KKSWGDYAIL
+365 KKSYGDYAIL

-388 LREQQVPY
+388 LREQQIPY

-405 SYTEVRDMLSYL
+405 SYIEVRDMLSYL
-417 RLLVNPDD
+417 RLLVNPAD

-439 IGSTT
+439 IGSAT
-444 IEKLSHYCQQS
+444 IEKLSQYCVQS
-455 NTGLFAACSHLALA
+455 NTSLLAACEHLALN
-469 EHLPDKAV
+469 EYLPEKAV
-477 QRLNEFATWLG
+477 LRLNEFARWMQR
-488 TLQKAAYEGNPIKVV
+488 LQKKADEGHPVSVV
-503 EQLIIDIDYDTW
+503 EQLIADIDYDTW
-515 LFETSNNEKQA
+515 LYETSNNEKQA

-535 LVEWLQRLHDSE
+535 LVQWLKRLHDNE
-547 PESNLEDLV
+547 PQSTLDDLV
-556 NKMLLL
+556 SKMILL
-562 DIMDRNEEDKED
+562 DIMDRNEEDAD
-574 NQVALMTMHASKGLE
+574 HNQVALMTMHASKGLE
-589 FPYVYLV
+589 FPYVYIV

-630 ELTLSLS
+630 ELTFSLTS
-637 SQRRR
+637 KRRQ
-642 YGEVV
+642 YGEIIDSV
-647 DCEPSRFLAE
+647 PSRFIDE
-657 LPEEDLQWIE
+657 LPQEDLQWLQ
-667 GKQQL
+667 GRQQL
-672 EGEER
+672 EEPER
-677 MAFGRA
+677 KKLGRM

>member
-1 MDVFHLL
+1 M
-8 LAKIKEPLTLPALNR
+8 PALNP

-60 CGHKAHTIAS
+60 CGRKAHTIAS

-77 AREMKERVAQLIPKA
+77 AREMKERVAQIIPKA

-111 SELQRL
+111 SELKHL

-122 FSIFDTHDSHALL
+122 FSIFDTHDSHTLL
-135 KDLMRQ
+135 KELMRQ
-141 SFSGFEKLDEETI
+141 HMKDEETI
-154 KEQFEGI
+154 KEYLEGI
-161 ARQISNWKNDCLT
+161 SRQISQWKNDCIS
-174 PKQLMQQTAIDP
+174 PEQLLQQTSIDP
-186 AFTYNVKIYEQYN
+186 SFSYNVKIYQQYN
-199 HHLKTYNAVD
+199 HHLRTYNAVD
-209 FDDLIMLPVLMFSH
+209 FDDLIMLPVLLFSH
-223 FPEVLE
+223 NSDVLE
-229 KWRNKVRYL
+229 KWRKRIHYL

-246 NTTQYQLVKLLVGD
+246 NTTQYQLVKLLIGE
-260 RSSLT
+260 RNSLT

-279 AKPENLALLEK
+279 AKPENLSLLEK
-290 DFPQLKVVK
+290 DFPNIKVIK

-306 TKTILKA
+306 TKLILKA

-328 LWSEL
+328 LWSDL
-333 GNGVPIK
+333 GYGEPIRIFR
-340 VLRVADERKEAER
+340 VLDEHKEAER
-353 VVSSLMAHHFRF
+353 VVSALIAHHFRF
-365 KKSWGDYAIL
+365 NKSYSDYAVL

-388 LREQQVPY
+388 LREQEVPY

-405 SYTEVRDMLSYL
+405 SYTEIRDMLSYL

-425 DNAFLRIINTPRRQ
+425 DNAFLRVINTPRRQ
-439 IGSTT
+439 IGSAT
-444 IEKLSHYCQQS
+444 IEKLNQYCSHS
-455 NTGLFAACSHLALA
+455 STGLFAACNHLALK
-469 EHLPDKAV
+469 ELLPEKAV
-477 QRLNEFATWLG
+477 QRLLEFHTWLER
-488 TLQKAAYEGNPIKVV
+488 LQQRAIDDNPIKVV
-503 EQLIIDIDYDTW
+503 EQLIVDIDYDQW

-526 EKRIENVNE
+526 EKRIGNVNE
-535 LVEWLQRLHDSE
+535 LVEWLKRLYENE
-547 PESNLEDLV
+547 PESTLDDLV
-556 NKMLLL
+556 SKMILM
-562 DIMDRNEEDKED
+562 DIMDRNDEDMEG
-574 NQVALMTMHASKGLE
+574 NHVALMTMHASKGLE
-589 FPYVYLV
+589 FPYVYIV

-609 EEDNIEE
+609 EEENIEE

-630 ELTLSLS
+630 ELTFSLS
-637 SQRRR
+637 SKRRR
-642 YGEVV
+642 FGEIV

-657 LPEEDLQWIE
+657 LPQEDLHWMD

-672 EGEER
+672 EGDER
-677 MAFGRA
+677 KEFGRA
-683 SIAGI
+683 SMAGI

>member
-1 MDVFHLL
+1 MS
-8 LAKIKEPLTLPALNR
+8 ELNP
-23 RQQQAVEHID
+23 RQQQAVKHID

-52 KIAYLIQQ
+52 KIAYLIQE
-60 CGHKAHTIAS
+60 CGRKAHTIAS

-77 AREMKERVAQLIPKA
+77 AREMKERVGQLIPKA

-111 SELQRL
+111 SELKLL
-117 GLKSG
+117 GRKNG
-122 FSIFDTHDSHALL
+122 FSIFDTHDSQSLL
-135 KDLMRQ
+135 KELLRQ
-141 SFSGFEKLDEETI
+141 SLKDEELI
-154 KEQFEGI
+154 KEQCDVT

-174 PKQLMQQTAIDP
+174 PQQLIRKSSIDP
-186 AFTYNVKIYEQYN
+186 AFSFNVKIYEQYT

-209 FDDLIMLPVLMFSH
+209 FDDLIMLPVLLFSH
-223 FPEVLE
+223 YPDVLA
-229 KWRNKVRYL
+229 KWQRKIHYL

-260 RSSLT
+260 RKSLT

-279 AKPENLALLEK
+279 AKPENLTLLEK
-290 DFPQLKVVK
+290 DFPDLKVIK

-306 TKTILKA
+306 TKLILNA
-313 ANTLIANNPHVFEKA
+313 ANTLIANNPHVFEKV
-328 LWSEL
+328 LWSDL
-333 GNGVPIK
+333 GYGESIR
-340 VLRVADERKEAER
+340 VLRVLDEHKEAER
-353 VVSSLMAHHFRF
+353 VVSALIAHHFRY
-365 KKSWGDYAIL
+365 KKSYADYAIL

-388 LREQQVPY
+388 LREQEVPY

-405 SYTEVRDMLSYL
+405 SYTEIRDMLSYL

-444 IEKLSHYCQQS
+444 IEKLSQYCSQT
-455 NTGLFAACSHLALA
+455 NTGLLAACQHFALH
-469 EHLPDKAV
+469 EYLPEKAV
-477 QRLNEFATWLG
+477 QRLREFYAWLER
-488 TLQKAAYEGNPIKVV
+488 LQYKAAEENPIKVV
-503 EQLIIDIDYDTW
+503 EQLITDIDYDSW

-526 EKRIENVNE
+526 EKRVENVNE
-535 LVEWLQRLHDSE
+535 LVEWLKRLYDNE
-547 PESNLEDLV
+547 PEGSLDDLV
-556 NKMLLL
+556 SKMILM
-562 DIMDRNEEDKED
+562 DIMERNEEDMEG
-574 NQVALMTMHASKGLE
+574 NHVALMTLHASKGLE
-589 FPYVYLV
+589 FPYVYIV

-630 ELTLSLS
+630 ELTFSLTS
-637 SQRRR
+637 KRRR
-642 YGEVV
+642 YGEMV

-667 GKQQL
+667 GKQKL
-672 EGEER
+672 EGTER
-677 MAFGRA
+677 KEFGRA
-683 SIAGI
+683 SMAGI

>member
-1 MDVFHLL
+1 MPD
-8 LAKIKEPLTLPALNR
+8 LNR

-77 AREMKERVAQLIPKA
+77 AREMKERVSQIIPRS

-111 SELQRL
+111 SELRLL

-141 SFSGFEKLDEETI
+141 PDASGNKLEEDTI
-154 KEQFEGI
+154 KEHFEAI
-161 ARQISNWKNDCLT
+161 ARQISSWKNDCLT
-174 PKQLMQQTAIDP
+174 PEQLTQQAAPDP
-186 AFTYNVKIYEQYN
+186 AFAYSVKLYGEYN
-199 HHLKTYNAVD
+199 HHLRTYNAVD
-209 FDDLIMLPVLMFSH
+209 FDDLIMLPVLMFTNT
-223 FPEVLE
+223 PEVLE
-229 KWRNKVRYL
+229 KWRKRIRYL

-260 RSSLT
+260 RTALT

-290 DFPQLKVVK
+290 DFPQLRVIK

-333 GNGVPIK
+333 GNGEPIRVMRVP
-340 VLRVADERKEAER
+340 DEHKEAVR
-353 VVSSLMAHHFRF
+353 VVSSLVAHHFRF
-365 KKSWGDYAIL
+365 KKSYGDYAIL

-405 SYTEVRDMLSYL
+405 SYIEVRDMLSYL

-425 DNAFLRIINTPRRQ
+425 DNAFLRVINTPRRQ
-439 IGSTT
+439 IGSAT
-444 IEKLSHYCQQS
+444 IEKLSQYCSQS
-455 NTGLFAACSHLALA
+455 QSSLLSACSHLALT
-469 EHLPDKAV
+469 EHLPEKAV
-477 QRLNEFATWLG
+477 QRLNEFSHWLQR
-488 TLQKAAYEGNPIKVV
+488 LQKASHESNPIKVV
-503 EQLIIDIDYDTW
+503 EQLIVDIDYDTW

-535 LVEWLQRLHDSE
+535 LVAWLQRLYDNE
-547 PESNLEDLV
+547 PESSLEDLV
-556 NKMLLL
+556 SKMILL
-562 DIMDRNEEDKED
+562 DIMERNDEDSEGD
-574 NQVALMTMHASKGLE
+574 QVALMTMHASKGLE
-589 FPYVYLV
+589 FPYVYIV

-630 ELTLSLS
+630 ELTFSLTS
-637 SQRRR
+637 KRKQ
-642 YGEVV
+642 YGEII
-647 DCEPSRFLAE
+647 DCAPSRFLDE
-657 LPEEDLQWIE
+657 LPQEDLEWLE
-667 GKQQL
+667 GGKQRL

-677 MAFGRA
+677 KEFGRA

>member
-1 MDVFHLL
+1 
-8 LAKIKEPLTLPALNR
+8 LPELNR

-77 AREMKERVAQLIPKA
+77 AREMKERVAQIIPKA

-111 SELQRL
+111 SELRLL

-122 FSIFDTHDSHALL
+122 FSIFDSHDSHALI
-135 KDLMRQ
+135 KELMR
-141 SFSGFEKLDEETI
+141 SSLLESAGHVDEDLI
-154 KEQFEGI
+154 KDYFEGI
-161 ARQISNWKNDCLT
+161 ARQISNWKNDCFT
-174 PKQLMQQTAIDP
+174 AEQLLEQTSTDP
-186 AFTYNVKIYEQYN
+186 GFAFNVKIYAQYN
-199 HHLKTYNAVD
+199 HHLRTYNAVD
-209 FDDLIMLPVLMFSH
+209 FDDLIMLPVLIFEQH
-223 FPEVLE
+223 KHILE
-229 KWRNKVRYL
+229 KWQQRIRYL

-246 NTTQYQLVKLLVGD
+246 NATQYQLVKLLVGD
-260 RSSLT
+260 RTSLT

-290 DFPQLKVVK
+290 DFPQIKVIK

-306 TKTILKA
+306 TKIILKA
-313 ANTLIANNPHVFEKA
+313 ANTLIANNPHVFEKT
-328 LWSEL
+328 LWSDL
-333 GNGVPIK
+333 GNGEPIK
-340 VLRVADERKEAER
+340 IMRAADEHKEAVR
-353 VVSSLMAHHFRF
+353 VVSSLAAHHFRF
-365 KKSWGDYAIL
+365 KKSYGDYAIL

-388 LREQQVPY
+388 LREQQIPY

-405 SYTEVRDMLSYL
+405 SYIEVRDMLSYL
-417 RLLVNPDD
+417 RLLVNPAD

-439 IGSTT
+439 IGSAT
-444 IEKLSHYCQQS
+444 IEKLSQYCVQS
-455 NTGLFAACSHLALA
+455 NTSLLAACEHLALN
-469 EHLPDKAV
+469 EYLPEKAV
-477 QRLNEFATWLG
+477 LRLNEFARWMQR
-488 TLQKAAYEGNPIKVV
+488 LQKKADEGHPVSVV
-503 EQLIIDIDYDTW
+503 EQLIADIDYDTW
-515 LFETSNNEKQA
+515 LYETSNNEKQA

-535 LVEWLQRLHDSE
+535 LVQWLKRLHDNE
-547 PESNLEDLV
+547 PQSTLDDLV
-556 NKMLLL
+556 SKMILL
-562 DIMDRNEEDKED
+562 DIMDRNEEDAD
-574 NQVALMTMHASKGLE
+574 HNQVALMTMHASKGLE
-589 FPYVYLV
+589 FPYVYIV

-630 ELTLSLS
+630 ELTFSLTS
-637 SQRRR
+637 KRRQ
-642 YGEVV
+642 YGEIIDSV
-647 DCEPSRFLAE
+647 PSRFIDE
-657 LPEEDLQWIE
+657 LPQEDLQWLQ
-667 GKQQL
+667 GRQQL
-672 EGEER
+672 EEPER
-677 MAFGRA
+677 KKLGRM

>member
-1 MDVFHLL
+1 
-8 LAKIKEPLTLPALNR
+8 LPELNP
-23 RQQQAVEHID
+23 RQQQAVKHINT
-33 SPLLVLA
+33 PLLVLA

-60 CGHKAHTIAS
+60 CGRKAHTIAS

-77 AREMKERVAQLIPKA
+77 AREMKERVSQLIPKA

-111 SELQRL
+111 SELKLL
-117 GLKSG
+117 GRKSG
-122 FSIFDTHDSHALL
+122 FSIFDTHDSHTLL
-135 KDLMRQ
+135 KELLRQ
-141 SFSGFEKLDEETI
+141 SLHDEELI
-154 KEQFEGI
+154 KEQCDII

-174 PKQLMQQTAIDP
+174 SEQLMQQSSIDP
-186 AFTYNVKIYEQYN
+186 AFSFNVKIYEQYT

-209 FDDLIMLPVLMFSH
+209 FDDLIMLPVLLFSH
-223 FPEVLE
+223 FPQVLE
-229 KWRNKVRYL
+229 RWQNKIRYL

-260 RSSLT
+260 RNSLT

-290 DFPQLKVVK
+290 DFADLKVIK

-306 TKTILKA
+306 SKLILKA

-328 LWSEL
+328 LWSDL
-333 GNGVPIK
+333 GQGEPIQI
-340 VLRVADERKEAER
+340 LRVLDEHREAER
-353 VVSSLMAHHFRF
+353 VVSALMTHHFRY
-365 KKSWGDYAIL
+365 KKSYADYAIL

-388 LREQQVPY
+388 LREQEIPY

-405 SYTEVRDMLSYL
+405 SYTEIRDMLSYL

-439 IGSTT
+439 IGSAT
-444 IEKLSHYCQQS
+444 IEKLNQYCRQS
-455 NTGLFAACSHLALA
+455 NTGLLTACQHFSLN
-469 EHLPDKAV
+469 EYLPEKAIQRLQEFHTWLERLQHKAV
-477 QRLNEFATWLG
+477 DE
-488 TLQKAAYEGNPIKVV
+488 NPIKVV
-503 EQLIIDIDYDTW
+503 EQLIVDIDYDSW

-535 LVEWLQRLHDSE
+535 LVEWLKRLYDNE
-547 PESNLEDLV
+547 PESSLEDLV
-556 NKMLLL
+556 SKMILL
-562 DIMDRNEEDKED
+562 DIMDRNEEDMEG
-574 NQVALMTMHASKGLE
+574 NHVALMTLHASKGLE
-589 FPYVYLV
+589 FPYVYIV

-630 ELTLSLS
+630 QLTFSLTEK
-637 SQRRR
+637 RRR
-642 YGEVV
+642 YGEMV

-657 LPEEDLQWIE
+657 LPEEDLQWND
-667 GKQQL
+667 GKQKL

-677 MAFGRA
+677 KAFGR
-683 SIAGI
+683 SSMAGI

>member
-1 MDVFHLL
+1 M
-8 LAKIKEPLTLPALNR
+8 PALNP

-77 AREMKERVAQLIPKA
+77 AREMKERVAQIIPKS

-111 SELQRL
+111 SELSLL

-141 SFSGFEKLDEETI
+141 STFNGDTLDEEFI
-154 KEQFEGI
+154 KDYFEGI
-161 ARQISNWKNDCLT
+161 AKQISNWKNDCLT
-174 PKQLMQQTAIDP
+174 PEQLQQQGSSDP
-186 AFTYNVKIYEQYN
+186 AQTYSIQIYQQYN
-199 HHLKTYNAVD
+199 HHLRTYNAVD
-209 FDDLIMLPVLMFSH
+209 FDDLIMLPVLIFINHS
-223 FPEVLE
+223 EVLE
-229 KWRNKVRYL
+229 KWRKRIRYL

-260 RSSLT
+260 RTSLT

-279 AKPENLALLEK
+279 AKPENLSLLDK
-290 DFPQLKVVK
+290 DFPKLKVIK

-306 TKTILKA
+306 TKIILKA

-333 GNGVPIK
+333 GNGEAI
-340 VLRVADERKEAER
+340 RVMRAADEHKEAER
-353 VVSSLMAHHFRF
+353 VVSVLAAHHFRY
-365 KKSWGDYAIL
+365 KKSYGDYAIL

-388 LREQQVPY
+388 LREQQIPY

-405 SYTEVRDMLSYL
+405 SYIEVRDMLSYL
-417 RLLVNPDD
+417 RLLVNPADN
-425 DNAFLRIINTPRRQ
+425 NAFLRIINTPRRK
-439 IGSTT
+439 IGSAS
-444 IEKLSHYCQQS
+444 IEKLSQYCSQS
-455 NTGLFAACSHLALA
+455 NTGLLAACDHLALS
-469 EHLPDKAV
+469 EYLPEKTV
-477 QRLNEFATWLG
+477 QQLREFSSWLQRL
-488 TLQKAAYEGNPIKVV
+488 QKSAYENDPIKAV
-503 EQLIIDIDYDTW
+503 EQLIVDIDYDTW
-515 LFETSNNEKQA
+515 LYETSNSERQA
-526 EKRIENVNE
+526 ERRIENVNE
-535 LVEWLQRLHDSE
+535 LVLWLKRLHENE
-547 PESNLEDLV
+547 PESTLEDLV
-556 NKMLLL
+556 SKMILL
-562 DIMDRNEEDKED
+562 DIMDRNEEDSEH
-574 NQVALMTMHASKGLE
+574 NQVALMTLHASKGLE
-589 FPYVYLV
+589 FPYVYIV

-630 ELTLSLS
+630 ELTFSLTS
-637 SQRRR
+637 KRRQ
-642 YGEVV
+642 YGEII
-647 DCEPSRFLAE
+647 DCVPSRFLDE
-657 LPEEDLQWIE
+657 LPQEDLEWTQ

-672 EGEER
+672 EGQER
-677 MAFGRA
+677 KEFGRA

>member
-1 MDVFHLL
+1 M
-8 LAKIKEPLTLPALNR
+8 PALNR

-77 AREMKERVAQLIPKA
+77 AREMKERVAQIIPKA

-111 SELQRL
+111 SELKL
-117 GLKSG
+117 LSLKSG

-141 SFSGFEKLDEETI
+141 LPVNGHLLDEEFI
-154 KEQFEGI
+154 KEYFEGI
-161 ARQISNWKNDCLT
+161 AKQISVWKNDCIT
-174 PKQLMQQTAIDP
+174 PDELQRQNSTDP
-186 AFTYNVKIYEQYN
+186 SFSYNVEVYKQYN
-199 HHLKTYNAVD
+199 HHLRTYNAVD
-209 FDDLIMLPVLMFSH
+209 FDDLIMLPVLIFSH
-223 FPEVLE
+223 NAKVLE
-229 KWRNKVRYL
+229 KWQQRIRYL

-260 RSSLT
+260 RNSLT

-306 TKTILKA
+306 SKIILKA

-328 LWSEL
+328 LWSDL
-333 GNGVPIK
+333 GNGEPIRVIRVP
-340 VLRVADERKEAER
+340 DEHKEAEQ
-353 VVSSLMAHHFRF
+353 VIAALSAHHFRY
-365 KKSWGDYAIL
+365 KKSYGDYAIL

-388 LREQQVPY
+388 LREQQIPY

-405 SYTEVRDMLSYL
+405 AHIEIRDMLSYL
-417 RLLVNPDD
+417 RLLVNPAD

-439 IGSTT
+439 IGSAT
-444 IEKLSHYCQQS
+444 IEKLSQYCSQS
-455 NTGLFAACSHLALA
+455 NTSLLAASDHLALN
-469 EHLPDKAV
+469 EYLPDKAI
-477 QRLNEFATWLG
+477 QHLNEFSHWLQR
-488 TLQKAAYEGNPIKVV
+488 LQKIAYEQDPVKVV
-503 EQLIIDIDYDTW
+503 EQLIVDIDYDTW

-526 EKRIENVNE
+526 EKRIENVND
-535 LVEWLQRLHDSE
+535 LVRWLKRLHENE
-547 PESNLEDLV
+547 PQSTLEDLV
-556 NKMLLL
+556 SKMLLL
-562 DIMDRNEEDKED
+562 DIMDRNEEDAD
-574 NQVALMTMHASKGLE
+574 NNQVALMTLHASKGLE
-589 FPYVYLV
+589 FPYVYIV

-630 ELTLSLS
+630 ELTFSLTS
-637 SQRRR
+637 KRRQ
-642 YGEVV
+642 YGEII
-647 DCEPSRFLAE
+647 DCMPSRFLDE
-657 LPEEDLQWIE
+657 LPEEDLEWQQ
-667 GKQQL
+667 GKRQL
-672 EGEER
+672 EKEER
-677 MAFGRA
+677 KELGRA
-683 SIAGI
+683 GIAGL

>member
-1 MDVFHLL
+1 MPD
-8 LAKIKEPLTLPALNR
+8 LNL

-60 CGHKAHTIAS
+60 CGRKAHTIAS

-77 AREMKERVAQLIPKA
+77 AREMKERVAQIIPRS

-111 SELQRL
+111 SELQSL

-122 FSIFDTHDSHALL
+122 FSIFDTHDSQTLL
-135 KDLMRQ
+135 KELMRQ
-141 SFSGFEKLDEETI
+141 HMKDEETI
-154 KEQFEGI
+154 KEYLDGI
-161 ARQISNWKNDCLT
+161 SRQISQWKNDCI
-174 PKQLMQQTAIDP
+174 PPEQLLQQTSVDP
-186 AFTYNVKIYEQYN
+186 AFSYNVKLYQQYN
-199 HHLKTYNAVD
+199 HHLRTYNAVD
-209 FDDLIMLPVLMFSH
+209 FDDLIMLPVLLFSH
-223 FPEVLE
+223 NSDALE
-229 KWRNKVRYL
+229 KWRKRIHYL

-260 RSSLT
+260 RNSLT

-279 AKPENLALLEK
+279 AKPENLSLLEK
-290 DFPQLKVVK
+290 DFPNIKVVK

-306 TKTILKA
+306 TKLILKA

-333 GNGVPIK
+333 GHGEPIRIFR
-340 VLRVADERKEAER
+340 VLDEHKEAER
-353 VVSSLMAHHFRF
+353 VVSALIAHHFRF
-365 KKSWGDYAIL
+365 KKSYSDYAIL

-388 LREQQVPY
+388 LREQEIPY

-405 SYTEVRDMLSYL
+405 SYTEIRDMLSYL

-425 DNAFLRIINTPRRQ
+425 DNAFLRVINTPRRQ
-439 IGSTT
+439 IGSAT
-444 IEKLSHYCQQS
+444 IEKLNQYCSHS
-455 NTGLFAACSHLALA
+455 NKGLFTACSHLALR
-469 EHLPDKAV
+469 ELLPEKAV
-477 QRLNEFATWLG
+477 QRLSEFHAWLER
-488 TLQKAAYEGNPIKVV
+488 LQQRAVDDNPIKVV
-503 EQLIIDIDYDTW
+503 EQLIVDIDYDQW

-535 LVEWLQRLHDSE
+535 LVQWLKRLYENE
-547 PESNLEDLV
+547 PESTLEDLV
-556 NKMLLL
+556 SKMILM
-562 DIMDRNEEDKED
+562 DIMDRNEEDMEG
-574 NQVALMTMHASKGLE
+574 NHVALMTMHASKGLE
-589 FPYVYLV
+589 FPYVYIV

-609 EEDNIEE
+609 EEENIEE

-630 ELTLSLS
+630 ELTFSLS
-637 SQRRR
+637 SKRRR
-642 YGEVV
+642 YGETV

-657 LPEEDLQWIE
+657 LPQEDLEWMD

-672 EGEER
+672 EGDER
-677 MAFGRA
+677 KEFGRA
-683 SIAGI
+683 SMAGI

>member
-1 MDVFHLL
+1 MP
-8 LAKIKEPLTLPALNR
+8 ELNR

-77 AREMKERVAQLIPKA
+77 AREMKERVAQIIPKS
-92 QTRGLRV
+92 QIRGLRV

-111 SELQRL
+111 SELTLL

-135 KDLMRQ
+135 KDIMRQ
-141 SFSGFEKLDEETI
+141 LAFSSSSQPNEEFI
-154 KEQFEGI
+154 KEYFESI
-161 ARQISNWKNDCLT
+161 ARQISSWKNDCIT
-174 PKQLMQQTAIDP
+174 PEQLAQQSAIDP
-186 AFTYNVKIYEQYN
+186 AFAYSVKAYEQYN
-199 HHLKTYNAVD
+199 HHLRTYNAVD
-209 FDDLIMLPVLMFSH
+209 FDDLIMLPVLIFSYN
-223 FPEVLE
+223 PAILE
-229 KWRNKVRYL
+229 KWRNRIRYL

-260 RSSLT
+260 RTSLT

-290 DFPQLKVVK
+290 DFPQLKVIK

-306 TKTILKA
+306 TKIILKA

-328 LWSEL
+328 LWSDL
-333 GNGVPIK
+333 GNGEPIRVMRVP
-340 VLRVADERKEAER
+340 DEHKEAER
-353 VVSSLMAHHFRF
+353 VISALVAHHFRY
-365 KKSWGDYAIL
+365 KKSYGDYAIL

-405 SYTEVRDMLSYL
+405 SYIEVRDMLSYL
-417 RLLVNPDD
+417 RLLVNPAD

-439 IGSTT
+439 IGSAT
-444 IEKLSHYCQQS
+444 IEKLSQYCTQS
-455 NTGLFAACSHLALA
+455 NTGLLAGCEHLALN
-469 EHLPDKAV
+469 EFLPEKAV
-477 QRLNEFATWLG
+477 QKLNEFANWMQR
-488 TLQKAAYEGNPIKVV
+488 LQKSAYEGNPIKAV
-503 EQLIIDIDYDTW
+503 EQLIVDIDYDTW

-535 LVEWLQRLHDSE
+535 LVEWLKRLHDNE
-547 PESNLEDLV
+547 PESTLDDLV
-556 NKMLLL
+556 SKMILL
-562 DIMDRNEEDKED
+562 DIMDRNEEDSEGD
-574 NQVALMTMHASKGLE
+574 QVALMTMHASKGLE
-589 FPYVYLV
+589 FPYVYIV

-630 ELTLSLS
+630 ELTFSLTS
-637 SQRRR
+637 KRRQ

-647 DCEPSRFLAE
+647 DCVPSRFLDE
-657 LPEEDLQWIE
+657 LPEEDLEWLQ
-667 GKQQL
+667 GKQRL
-672 EGEER
+672 EAEER
-677 MAFGRA
+677 KELGRS

>member
-1 MDVFHLL
+1 MPD
-8 LAKIKEPLTLPALNR
+8 LNP

-77 AREMKERVAQLIPKA
+77 AREMKERVSHIIPKA

-111 SELQRL
+111 SELQLL

-122 FSIFDTHDSHALL
+122 FSIFDSHDSHALL
-135 KDLMRQ
+135 KDLMRNPDA
-141 SFSGFEKLDEETI
+141 SGKKLDEEII
-154 KEQFEGI
+154 KEHFEGI
-161 ARQISNWKNDCLT
+161 ARQISSWKNDCLT
-174 PKQLMQQTAIDP
+174 PEQLSQQTSPDP
-186 AFTYNVKIYEQYN
+186 AFTYNVKIYGEYN
-199 HHLKTYNAVD
+199 HHLRTYNAVD
-209 FDDLIMLPVLMFSH
+209 FDDLIMLPVLVFTH
-223 FPEVLE
+223 NPAILE
-229 KWRNKVRYL
+229 KWRHRIRYL

-260 RSSLT
+260 RASLT

-290 DFPQLKVVK
+290 DFPQLKVIK

-313 ANTLIANNPHVFEKA
+313 ANTLIAHNPHVFEKA

-333 GNGVPIK
+333 GNGEPISVMRVP
-340 VLRVADERKEAER
+340 DEHKEAVR
-353 VVSSLMAHHFRF
+353 VVSSLVAHHFRF
-365 KKSWGDYAIL
+365 KKSYGDYAIL

-396 FLSGGTSFF
+396 FISGGSSFF
-405 SYTEVRDMLSYL
+405 SYIEVRDMLSYL

-425 DNAFLRIINTPRRQ
+425 DNAFLRVINTPRRQ
-439 IGSTT
+439 IGSAT
-444 IEKLSHYCQQS
+444 IEKLSKYCSQS
-455 NTGLFAACSHLALA
+455 KTGLLAGCSHLALN
-469 EHLPDKAV
+469 EYLPEKAV
-477 QRLNEFATWLG
+477 QRLNEFSSWMAR
-488 TLQKAAYEGNPIKVV
+488 LQRKTHEGSSDERSPVKVV
-503 EQLIIDIDYDTW
+503 EQLIVDIDYDTW
-515 LFETSNNEKQA
+515 LFETSNSEKQA
-526 EKRIENVNE
+526 DKRIENVNE
-535 LVEWLQRLHDSE
+535 LVAWLKRLYENE
-547 PESNLEDLV
+547 PESSLEDLV
-556 NKMLLL
+556 SKMILL
-562 DIMDRNEEDKED
+562 DIMERNEEDSEGD
-574 NQVALMTMHASKGLE
+574 QVALMTMHASKGLE
-589 FPYVYLV
+589 FPYVYIV

-609 EEDNIEE
+609 EEENIEE

-630 ELTLSLS
+630 ELTFSLTS
-637 SQRRR
+637 KRKQ
-642 YGEVV
+642 YGEII
-647 DCEPSRFLAE
+647 DSEPSRFLDE
-657 LPEEDLQWIE
+657 LPQEDLEWLE
-667 GKQQL
+667 GGKQQL

-677 MAFGRA
+677 KEFGRA

>member
-1 MDVFHLL
+1 
-8 LAKIKEPLTLPALNR
+8 LPALNP

-77 AREMKERVAQLIPKA
+77 AREMKERVAQIIPKS

-111 SELQRL
+111 SELSLL

-141 SFSGFEKLDEETI
+141 STFNGDTLDEEFI
-154 KEQFEGI
+154 KDYFEGI
-161 ARQISNWKNDCLT
+161 AKQISNWKNDCLT
-174 PKQLMQQTAIDP
+174 PEQLQQQGSSDP
-186 AFTYNVKIYEQYN
+186 AQTYSIQIYQQYN
-199 HHLKTYNAVD
+199 HHLRTYNAVD
-209 FDDLIMLPVLMFSH
+209 FDDLIMLPVLIFINHS
-223 FPEVLE
+223 EVLE
-229 KWRNKVRYL
+229 KWRKRIRYL

-260 RSSLT
+260 RTSLT

-279 AKPENLALLEK
+279 AKPENLSLLDK
-290 DFPQLKVVK
+290 DFPKLKVIK

-306 TKTILKA
+306 TKIILKA

-333 GNGVPIK
+333 GNGEAI
-340 VLRVADERKEAER
+340 RVMRAADEHKEAER
-353 VVSSLMAHHFRF
+353 VVSVLAAHHFRY
-365 KKSWGDYAIL
+365 KKSYGDYAIL

-388 LREQQVPY
+388 LREQQIPY

-405 SYTEVRDMLSYL
+405 SYIEVRDMLSYL
-417 RLLVNPDD
+417 RLLVNPADN
-425 DNAFLRIINTPRRQ
+425 NAFLRIINTPRRK
-439 IGSTT
+439 IGSAS
-444 IEKLSHYCQQS
+444 IEKLSQYCSQS
-455 NTGLFAACSHLALA
+455 NTGLLAACDHLALS
-469 EHLPDKAV
+469 EYLPEKTV
-477 QRLNEFATWLG
+477 QQLREFSSWLQRL
-488 TLQKAAYEGNPIKVV
+488 QKSAYENDPIKAV
-503 EQLIIDIDYDTW
+503 EQLIVDIDYDTW
-515 LFETSNNEKQA
+515 LYETSNSERQA
-526 EKRIENVNE
+526 ERRIENVNE
-535 LVEWLQRLHDSE
+535 LVLWLKRLHENE
-547 PESNLEDLV
+547 PESTLEDLV
-556 NKMLLL
+556 SKMILL
-562 DIMDRNEEDKED
+562 DIMDRNEEDSEH
-574 NQVALMTMHASKGLE
+574 NQVALMTLHASKGLE
-589 FPYVYLV
+589 FPYVYIV

-630 ELTLSLS
+630 ELTFSLTS
-637 SQRRR
+637 KRRQ
-642 YGEVV
+642 YGEII
-647 DCEPSRFLAE
+647 DCVPSRFLDE
-657 LPEEDLQWIE
+657 LPQEDLEWTQ

-672 EGEER
+672 EGQER
-677 MAFGRA
+677 KEFGRA

>member
-1 MDVFHLL
+1 
-8 LAKIKEPLTLPALNR
+8 LPDLNR

-77 AREMKERVAQLIPKA
+77 AREMKERVAQIIPKS

-111 SELQRL
+111 SELKLL

-141 SFSGFEKLDEETI
+141 LAVNSSSQPDEEFI
-154 KEQFEGI
+154 KEYFESI
-161 ARQISNWKNDCLT
+161 ARQISNWKNDCITPEQLT
-174 PKQLMQQTAIDP
+174 QQSSVDP
-186 AFTYNVKIYEQYN
+186 AFTYSVKVYEQYN
-199 HHLKTYNAVD
+199 HHLRTYNAVD
-209 FDDLIMLPVLMFSH
+209 FDDLIMLPVLIFSQN
-223 FPEVLE
+223 PSILE
-229 KWRNKVRYL
+229 KWRNRIRYL

-260 RSSLT
+260 RTSLT

-290 DFPQLKVVK
+290 DFPQLKVIK

-306 TKTILKA
+306 TKIILKA
-313 ANTLIANNPHVFEKA
+313 ANTLIANNPHVFEKV
-328 LWSEL
+328 LWSDL
-333 GNGVPIK
+333 GNGEPIRIM
-340 VLRVADERKEAER
+340 RVADEHKEAER
-353 VVSSLMAHHFRF
+353 VVSALVAHHFRY
-365 KKSWGDYAIL
+365 KKSYGDYAIL

-405 SYTEVRDMLSYL
+405 SYIEVRDILSYL
-417 RLLVNPDD
+417 RLLVNPAD

-439 IGSTT
+439 IGSAT
-444 IEKLSHYCQQS
+444 IEKLSQYCSQS
-455 NTGLFAACSHLALA
+455 NTGLLAGCDHLALN
-469 EHLPDKAV
+469 EYLPEKAV
-477 QRLNEFATWLG
+477 QKLNEFSNWMQR
-488 TLQKAAYEGNPIKVV
+488 LQKSAYEGNPIKAV
-503 EQLIIDIDYDTW
+503 EQLIVDIDYDTW

-535 LVEWLQRLHDSE
+535 LVEWLKRLHDNE
-547 PESNLEDLV
+547 PESTLDDLV
-556 NKMLLL
+556 SKMILL
-562 DIMDRNEEDKED
+562 DIMDRNEEDSEGD
-574 NQVALMTMHASKGLE
+574 QVALMTMHASKGLE
-589 FPYVYLV
+589 FPYVYIV

-630 ELTLSLS
+630 ELTFSLTS
-637 SQRRR
+637 KRRQ
-642 YGEVV
+642 YGEMV
-647 DCEPSRFLAE
+647 DCVPSRFLDE
-657 LPEEDLQWIE
+657 LPEEDLEWLQ
-667 GKQQL
+667 GKQRL
-672 EGEER
+672 EAEER
-677 MAFGRA
+677 KELGRS

>member
-1 MDVFHLL
+1 MPD
-8 LAKIKEPLTLPALNR
+8 LNR

-77 AREMKERVAQLIPKA
+77 AREMKQRVSQIIPRS

-111 SELQRL
+111 SELKLL

-141 SFSGFEKLDEETI
+141 PDAKGTKLDEETI
-154 KEQFEGI
+154 KEHFESI
-161 ARQISNWKNDCLT
+161 ARQISSWKNDCLT
-174 PKQLMQQTAIDP
+174 PEQLVQQTSTDP
-186 AFTYNVKIYEQYN
+186 AFTYRVKIYSEYN
-199 HHLKTYNAVD
+199 HHLRTYNAVD
-209 FDDLIMLPVLMFSH
+209 FDDLIMLPVLIFTQN
-223 FPEVLE
+223 PEILA
-229 KWRNKVRYL
+229 KWRNRIRYL

-260 RSSLT
+260 RTSLT

-290 DFPQLKVVK
+290 DFPQLKVIK

-313 ANTLIANNPHVFEKA
+313 ANTLIANNPHTFEKA

-333 GNGVPIK
+333 ANGEQI
-340 VLRVADERKEAER
+340 RVMRVQDEHKEAVR
-353 VVSSLMAHHFRF
+353 VVSSLVADHFRF
-365 KKSWGDYAIL
+365 KRSYGDYAIL

-396 FLSGGTSFF
+396 FISGGTSFF
-405 SYTEVRDMLSYL
+405 SHTEIRDMLSYL

-425 DNAFLRIINTPRRQ
+425 DNAFLRVINTPRRQ
-439 IGSTT
+439 IGSST
-444 IEKLSHYCQQS
+444 IEKLSQYATHS
-455 NTGLFAACSHLALA
+455 NNSMLSACSHLALN
-469 EHLPDKAV
+469 EYLPEKAV
-477 QRLNEFATWLG
+477 QRLNEFSNWIER
-488 TLQKAAYEGNPIKVV
+488 LQRHTHNASDESNPIKVV
-503 EQLIIDIDYDTW
+503 EQLIVDIDYDTW
-515 LFETSNNEKQA
+515 LYETSNNEKQA

-535 LVEWLQRLHDSE
+535 LIAWLQRLYENE
-547 PESNLEDLV
+547 PESSLEDLV
-556 NKMLLL
+556 SKMILL
-562 DIMDRNEEDKED
+562 DIMERNEEDSAND
-574 NQVALMTMHASKGLE
+574 QVALMTIHASKGLE
-589 FPYVYLV
+589 FPYVYIV

-609 EEDNIEE
+609 EEENIEE

-630 ELTLSLS
+630 ELTFSLTS
-637 SQRRR
+637 KRKQ
-642 YGEVV
+642 YGEII
-647 DCEPSRFLAE
+647 DSAPSRFLDE
-657 LPEEDLQWIE
+657 LPQQDLHWLE
-667 GKQQL
+667 GGKQQL

-677 MAFGRA
+677 KEFGRA

>member
-1 MDVFHLL
+1 MS
-8 LAKIKEPLTLPALNR
+8 ELNS
-23 RQQQAVEHID
+23 RQQQAVKHID

-77 AREMKERVAQLIPKA
+77 AREMKQRVAQIIPKA

-111 SELQRL
+111 SELTL
-117 GLKSG
+117 LSLKNG
-122 FSIFDTHDSHALL
+122 FSIFDSHDSHTLL

-141 SFSGFEKLDEETI
+141 YEFNKQIPDEEFI
-154 KEQFEGI
+154 KDNFELI

-174 PKQLMQQTAIDP
+174 AEQLSQQASLDP
-186 AFTYNVKIYEQYN
+186 FFSYHVEIYRQYN
-199 HHLKTYNAVD
+199 HHLRTYNAVD
-209 FDDLIMLPVLMFSH
+209 FDDLIMLPVLIFINK
-223 FPEVLE
+223 PEVLE
-229 KWRNKVRYL
+229 KWRNRIHYL

-260 RSSLT
+260 RNSLT

-290 DFPQLKVVK
+290 DFPQLKVIK

-306 TKTILKA
+306 SKIILKA
-313 ANTLIANNPHVFEKA
+313 ANTLIANNPHVFEKV
-328 LWSEL
+328 LWSAL
-333 GNGVPIK
+333 GHGEAI
-340 VLRVADERKEAER
+340 RVMQLTNEHKEAER
-353 VVSSLMAHHFRF
+353 VVSSLAAHHFRF
-365 KKSWGDYAIL
+365 KKSYGDYAIL

-388 LREQQVPY
+388 LREQQIPY

-405 SYTEVRDMLSYL
+405 SHTEIRDMLSYL
-417 RLLVNPDD
+417 RILVNPSD

-439 IGSTT
+439 IGSAT
-444 IEKLSHYCQQS
+444 IEKLSHYCSQS
-455 NTGLFAACSHLALA
+455 NSGLLAACNHIALH
-469 EHLPDKAV
+469 EHLSEKAI
-477 QRLNEFATWLG
+477 QRLNEFSNWLQR
-488 TLQKAAYEGNPIKVV
+488 LQKMADQENPVSVV
-503 EQLIIDIDYDTW
+503 EQLIVDIDYDTW
-515 LFETSNNEKQA
+515 LFETSSNEKQA

-535 LVEWLQRLHDSE
+535 LVAWLKRLHENE
-547 PESNLEDLV
+547 PESTLNDLV
-556 NKMLLL
+556 SKMILL
-562 DIMDRNEEDKED
+562 DIMDRSEEDAD
-574 NQVALMTMHASKGLE
+574 DQQVALMTLHASKGLE
-589 FPYVYLV
+589 FPYVYIV

-630 ELTLSLS
+630 ELTFSLTTK
-637 SQRRR
+637 RKK
-642 YGEVV
+642 YGEVI
-647 DCEPSRFLAE
+647 DCIPSRFLEE
-657 LPEEDLQWIE
+657 LPQEDLHWQQGKQPVEEDVRKEL
-667 GKQQL
+667 
-672 EGEER
+672 
-677 MAFGRA
+677 GRTG
-683 SIAGI
+683 IAGLKA
-688 RDILG
+688 ILG

>member
-1 MDVFHLL
+1 MP
-8 LAKIKEPLTLPALNR
+8 ELNR

-77 AREMKERVAQLIPKA
+77 AREMKERVAQIIPKA

-111 SELQRL
+111 SELRLL

-122 FSIFDTHDSHALL
+122 FSIFDSHDSHALI
-135 KDLMRQ
+135 KELMR
-141 SFSGFEKLDEETI
+141 SSLLESAGHVDEDLI
-154 KEQFEGI
+154 KDYFEGI
-161 ARQISNWKNDCLT
+161 ARQISNWKNDCFT
-174 PKQLMQQTAIDP
+174 AEQLLEQTSTDP
-186 AFTYNVKIYEQYN
+186 GFAFNVKIYAQYN
-199 HHLKTYNAVD
+199 HHLRTYNAVD
-209 FDDLIMLPVLMFSH
+209 FDDLIMLPVLIFEQH
-223 FPEVLE
+223 KHILE
-229 KWRNKVRYL
+229 KWQQRIRYL

-246 NTTQYQLVKLLVGD
+246 NATQYQLVKLLVGD
-260 RSSLT
+260 RTSLT

-290 DFPQLKVVK
+290 DFPQIKVIK

-306 TKTILKA
+306 TKIILKA
-313 ANTLIANNPHVFEKA
+313 ANTLIANNPHVFEKT
-328 LWSEL
+328 LWSDL
-333 GNGVPIK
+333 GNGEPIK
-340 VLRVADERKEAER
+340 IMRAADEHKEAVR
-353 VVSSLMAHHFRF
+353 VVSSLAAHHFRF
-365 KKSWGDYAIL
+365 KKSYGDYAIL

-388 LREQQVPY
+388 LREQQIPY

-405 SYTEVRDMLSYL
+405 SYIEVRDMLSYL
-417 RLLVNPDD
+417 RLLVNPAD

-439 IGSTT
+439 IGSAT
-444 IEKLSHYCQQS
+444 IEKLSQYCVQS
-455 NTGLFAACSHLALA
+455 NTSLLAACEHLALN
-469 EHLPDKAV
+469 EYLPEKAV
-477 QRLNEFATWLG
+477 LRLNEFARWMQR
-488 TLQKAAYEGNPIKVV
+488 LQKKADEGHPVSVV
-503 EQLIIDIDYDTW
+503 EQLIADIDYDTW
-515 LFETSNNEKQA
+515 LYETSNNEKQA

-535 LVEWLQRLHDSE
+535 LVQWLKRLHDNE
-547 PESNLEDLV
+547 PQSTLDDLV
-556 NKMLLL
+556 SKMILL
-562 DIMDRNEEDKED
+562 DIMDRNEEDAD
-574 NQVALMTMHASKGLE
+574 HNQVALMTMHASKGLE
-589 FPYVYLV
+589 FPYVYIV

-630 ELTLSLS
+630 ELTFSLTS
-637 SQRRR
+637 KRRQ
-642 YGEVV
+642 YGEIIDSV
-647 DCEPSRFLAE
+647 PSRFIDE
-657 LPEEDLQWIE
+657 LPQEDLQWLQ
-667 GKQQL
+667 GRQQL
-672 EGEER
+672 EEPER
-677 MAFGRA
+677 KKLGRM